1 MIKRIFLALLAIVLA
16 ALALAWYTGWLFLG
30 YYWMTTRIT
39 RSEPAMTGLGLSNY
53 RVVIDALA
61 VKGIPENASGLTY
74 HPRRKSLFTVIN
86 RPPQV
91 AELDTSGRL
100 LRTIVLRGVSDVE
113 GITHQNDDFF
123 VITDE
128 GSHQMFRI
136 RIDDQTREIDVSDS
150 PRFGLAID
158 TARNVGYEGV
168 SWDHANQRLFLVK
181 EKNPLRVFVIKGLWD
196 LLSSSTFDL
205 HVSEWQP
212 ATFFGLMLSDLSSLT
227 YHEPTGHLLLLSDE
241 SRLLLEFDEAGH
253 SRDMLILRAGWHG
266 LKKTIPQA
274 EGVAVGDNGE
284 VFILSE
290 PNLFY
295 RFSPTP

>member
-1 MIKRIFLALLAIVLA
+1 MAYPWVLLDGYPHVTIRPGHEWIGFERLSSGYRCASGKR
-16 ALALAWYTGWLFLG
+16 
-30 YYWMTTRIT
+30 
-39 RSEPAMTGLGLSNY
+39 NY
-53 RVVIDALA
+53 RECFGSHLPSAPKYI
-61 VKGIPENASGLTY
+61 
-74 HPRRKSLFTVIN
+74 FTVIN

-113 GITHQNDDFF
+113 GITHQHDDFF

-128 GSHQMFRI
+128 GSHKII
-136 RIDDQTREIDVSDS
+136 RVKIDDQTREIDVAAS
-150 PRFGLAID
+150 PQLGLAID

-168 SWDHANQRLFLVK
+168 SWDHANQRLFVVK
-181 EKNPLRVFVIKGLWD
+181 EKNPLRVFVIKGLWE
-196 LLSSSTFDL
+196 LLNSSKFNL

-212 ATFFGLMLSDLSSLT
+212 PTFFGLMLSDLSSLT

-241 SRLLLEFDEAGH
+241 SRLLLEFNEAGH
-253 SRDMLILRAGWHG
+253 ASDMLVLRNGWHG

-274 EGVAVGDNGE
+274 EGVAVGNNGE